1 MDWER
6 LLVGIL
12 ITAGVPLAGWLIGT
26 GARCLH
32 EILLKKKAEA
42 QAAGEQLKVIAF
54 DAAQKALE
62 AVTRATVGKIES
74 TTAAE
79 LREKVHAGESEFEE
93 LQALADDALDEIVAQ
108 LEPELLRVLA
118 GSIGD
123 LEGYIRNRIEA
134 VLPEIKAEYAGNRT
148 RQKAAE
154 SMRVMANNRTAETDG
169 VDQTA

>member
-32 EILLKKKAEA
+32 ELLQKKKAEA

-54 DAAQKALE
+54 ETAEKALE
-62 AVTRATVGKIES
+62 AVTRATVGKFES

-79 LREKVHAGESEFEE
+79 LREKVHAGESEFSE
-93 LQALADDALDEIVAQ
+93 LQALADEALDEIVAQ

-134 VLPEIKAEYAGNRT
+134 VLPEIKAEYAENRS

-154 SMRVMANNRTAETDG
+154 PMRVMTNNKAVGTNG

>member
-6 LLVGIL
+6 LLAGIL
-12 ITAGVPLAGWLIGT
+12 ITAGRPLAGWLIGT
-26 GARCLH
+26 GAQCLY
-32 EILLKKKAEA
+32 EILQKKKAEA
-42 QAAGEQLKVIAF
+42 QAADKQVLVIAF

-93 LQALADDALDEIVAQ
+93 LQALADEALDEIVAQ
-108 LEPELLRVLA
+108 LKPEILQVLE

-123 LEGYIRNRIEA
+123 LDAYIRNRIEA
-134 VLPEIKAEYAGNRT
+134 ALPEIKAEYAENRS

-154 SMRVMANNRTAETDG
+154 PMGAMTNNRAVGTDG

>member
-32 EILLKKKAEA
+32 ELLQKKKAEA

-54 DAAQKALE
+54 ETAEKALE

-93 LQALADDALDEIVAQ
+93 LQACADEALDEIVAQ
-108 LEPELLRVLA
+108 LKPEILQVLA
-118 GSIGD
+118 GSIDD
-123 LEGYIRNRIEA
+123 LDAYIRNRIEA
-134 VLPEIKAEYAGNRT
+134 ALPEIKAEYAENRS

-154 SMRVMANNRTAETDG
+154 PMRVMTNNKAVGTNG

>member
-1 MDWER
+1 MDWEG

-32 EILLKKKAEA
+32 EILQKEKAEA
-42 QAAGEQLKVIAF
+42 EAANKQMLVIAF
-54 DAAQKALE
+54 DAAEKVLE

-79 LREKVHAGESEFEE
+79 LREKVHAGESEFKE
-93 LQALADDALDEIVAQ
+93 LQALADEALDEIVAQ
-108 LEPELLRVLA
+108 LKPEILQVLE
-118 GSIGD
+118 GSIDD
-123 LEGYIRNRIEA
+123 LDAYIRNRIEA
-134 VLPEIKAEYAGNRT
+134 ALPEIKAEYAENRA
-148 RQKAAE
+148 RKKA
-154 SMRVMANNRTAETDG
+154 VETDG

>member
-32 EILLKKKAEA
+32 EILQKKKTEA
-42 QAAGEQLKVIAF
+42 QAAGEQLKMIAF
-54 DAAQKALE
+54 DAAEKALE

-93 LQALADDALDEIVAQ
+93 LQALADEALDEIVAQ
-108 LEPELLRVLA
+108 LKPEILQVLE
-118 GSIGD
+118 GSIDD
-123 LEGYIRNRIEA
+123 LDAYIRNRIEA
-134 VLPEIKAEYAGNRT
+134 ALPEIKAEYAQNRA
-148 RQKAAE
+148 RKKAAE
-154 SMRVMANNRTAETDG
+154 SDG